1 MFLVR
6 IQVRELRP
14 NGREKG
20 YRGGTNMI
28 MRRNAHDMGDKVL
41 SLLSGAYLESYEIAY
56 NPDDSATIT
65 VVDDEGSTF
74 TIRITGEAE
83 KNV

>member
-1 MFLVR
+1 MLV
-6 IQVRELRP
+6 
-14 NGREKG
+14 
-20 YRGGTNMI
+20 
-28 MRRNAHDMGDKVL
+28 RRNAHDFGDNVL
-41 SLLSGAYLESYEIAY
+41 SLLSGGYFDSYQIAY

>member
-1 MFLVR
+1 MAVKG
-6 IQVRELRP
+6 VP
-14 NGREKG
+14 GRYKM
-20 YRGGTNMI
+20 TV
-28 MRRNAHDMGDKVL
+28 RRNAHDMGDKVL

>member
-1 MFLVR
+1 MTV
-6 IQVRELRP
+6 
-14 NGREKG
+14 
-20 YRGGTNMI
+20 
-28 MRRNAHDMGDKVL
+28 RRNAHDMGDKVL

-74 TIRITGEAE
+74 TIRITGEAN
-83 KNV
+83 KCVNAA